1 MLTAFAATLCQGVLR
16 SSARVLAIG
25 LALVFAI
32 LDDAPAQAEHP
43 QISARRAVER
53 KTFSDAQI
61 AGGFFKIAFGAEFH
75 VAGRVDRVRKYAVP
89 VRVYVDS
96 LAKPD
101 RRQEVAEVVADIRSR
116 IKHLDIAMAEERES
130 ANVVVTLVRDRDL
143 GKTIRALYGRDR
155 ARQIQRSLEPQC
167 LSGFRKDPEFRI
179 IKSDVL
185 LVVDSGDF
193 IFYDCAYEE
202 LLQAL
207 GPINDDPTVPWS
219 MFNDNVQ
226 MGFFDVY
233 DQYLLNILYD
243 PRIQPGMTRQEV
255 KALLPQILPDV
266 RAFVAG
272 VNDLNAA
279 SSAAKPSKKRR

>member
-1 MLTAFAATLCQGVLR
+1 MLAAFAAVPCPATLR
-16 SSARVLAIG
+16 SAARGSAVL
-25 LALVFAI
+25 LALVFSI
-32 LDDAPAQAEHP
+32 GGDAPAQAEHP

-53 KTFSDAQI
+53 KTFTDAQI

-75 VAGRVDRVRKYAVP
+75 VAGRVDRIRKYAVP
-89 VRVYVDS
+89 VRVYVES
-96 LAKPD
+96 LATPD
-101 RRQEVAEVVADIRSR
+101 RRQQVAEVVADIRSR
-116 IKHLDIAMAEERES
+116 IKHLDIAISEERES

-143 GKTIRALYGRDR
+143 AKTIRALYGRDR

-193 IFYDCAYEE
+193 IFYDCVYEE

-219 MFNDNVQ
+219 MFNDNVR

-266 RAFVAG
+266 RAFVAS

-279 SSAAKPSKKRR
+279 SSAAKPTKKRR